1 MDTELM
7 DPILDAP
14 ASNLTRPA
22 ADFAA
27 LASPPDP
34 VPDIIPTRSPSHA
47 PGALRAARH
56 RPPTTQGLARL
67 EEKG

>member
-1 MDTELM
+1 MDTELT

-14 ASNLTRPA
+14 ASKLTHHA

-27 LASPPDP
+27 LASPPDADR
-34 VPDIIPTRSPSHA
+34 DIIPTRSPSHS
-47 PGALRAARH
+47 PGVLRAARH
-56 RPPTTQGLARL
+56 SPPTTQGLARL

>member
-14 ASNLTRPA
+14 ASNLTRLA
-22 ADFAA
+22 VGFAA
-27 LASPPDP
+27 LASPPDADR
-34 VPDIIPTRSPSHA
+34 DIIPTRSPSHS
-47 PGALRAARH
+47 PGALRAVRH
-56 RPPTTQGLARL
+56 GRPTTQGLARL